1 MTTST
6 LSASPSSAIS
16 PTNPATGLSAAEAD
30 QRKVAGL
37 GNTAGPSTGRTYG
50 QIFRENFF
58 TFINISLLL
67 VGALLIAMGLVKEA
81 VLASGLAVLNALLG
95 ILQEVIAKGRLDKI
109 ALLNSAMATVIRD
122 GKELTILP
130 ADIVQGDILD
140 VGPGDQ
146 FFVDGTLVTGSL
158 KADESLLTGES
169 DPIQKDPGSP
179 VSSGSFCVSGQ
190 GRYLAVN
197 VGDASIAAKIAEGAR
212 ATKIALTPLQREVN
226 QIIRLLLTIA
236 AFFLTMI
243 VLSSLLH
250 DYPFKDTVLAAAVVL
265 GIVPS
270 GLFLMI
276 VVTYSMAT
284 IRLAG
289 QNALVQ
295 QVNAVESLSNVDV
308 FCMDKTGT
316 LTANALQLR
325 EVRPVSGSEV
335 DARAMLGTLV
345 RSTGGGTGTSD
356 AIAEACPG
364 QAVAPIDEIPF
375 SSALKWSAASLTDG
389 SVSGTFAI
397 GAPEFLGRALGD
409 PSLTPPSEWVDQG
422 WRVLLFASSPETGSL
437 HDASGNPTLPP
448 SMRPTAWLAFIDQL
462 RPNARETLQG
472 FRDAGITIKIISG
485 DNPETVAALARQAGM
500 PHDAVLV
507 SGLELEAMDDAAF
520 AEAADTATI
529 FGRVTPE
536 QKRKLVNVLKERGA
550 YVAMT
555 GDGVND
561 VLSLKQAD
569 LGIAMQSGSQATR
582 NAAEI
587 VLLNDSFSALPAAF
601 QEGQRIRRGL
611 QGVLELFLTRVFT
624 VTLVILAVLMV
635 EAGFPFSPGTLTLLT
650 MLTVGIP
657 TFGIA
662 LWATPGMA
670 PRRMS
675 PAIVRFVLPAS
686 ITLAIAAFLV
696 YILIFQ
702 ISNLSLTDLP
712 DGGILERRGLSVT
725 DTAARE
731 GLIHTLVL
739 GGLVLVAFAAPP
751 TQWWAVVKRNTRDW
765 RPTMLALLMVPVYVI
780 ILLRDDLRGFFD
792 LHALRPQDYLI
803 IAGIVGIWTLAVR
816 EVWKRNIFGRYF
828 GYDRRRPDQPL
839 PESQL

>member
-6 LSASPSSAIS
+6 LSAAPSSAIS
-16 PTNPATGLSAAEAD
+16 PTNPATGLSSAEAD
-30 QRKVAGL
+30 QRKAAGL

-95 ILQEVIAKGRLDKI
+95 ILQEVIAKRRLDKI

-122 GKELTILP
+122 GRELTILP
-130 ADIVQGDILD
+130 GDIVQGDILD

-236 AFFLTMI
+236 AFFLAMI

-316 LTANALQLR
+316 LTANALQLQ
-325 EVRPVSGSEV
+325 EVRPISGSEAE
-335 DARAMLGTLV
+335 ARAMLGTLV

-389 SVSGTFAI
+389 AISGTFAI

-409 PSLTPPSEWVDQG
+409 SSLTPPSEWVDQG
-422 WRVLLFASSPETGSL
+422 WRVLLFASSPESGSL

-472 FRDAGITIKIISG
+472 FQDAGITIKIISG

-507 SGLELEAMDDAAF
+507 SGLELEAMDDTAF
-520 AEAADTATI
+520 ADAADTATI

-536 QKRKLVNVLKERGA
+536 QKRKLVTVLKERGA

-670 PRRMS
+670 PRRMA

-828 GYDRRRPDQPL
+828 GYDHRRPDQPL